1 MVHIETVDLQVRGVT
16 LPSDRVGMVIAQP
29 HLPLTSLSA
38 SEPYRLTVQA
48 KPSQLAVLEKTL
60 AVARAAPHGARKT
73 HFTIFPEYSIPG
85 LDGITLVEAVLRSDD
100 WPRGTIVIGGTD
112 ALDRP
117 QYVELLSDDATQ
129 VDEARNGGHLV
140 QPDQWVNCAI
150 TWVKGADGS
159 LKRWIQPKLYPAWEE
174 LNVVHQHMFRGGS
187 IFLFKGRLENGAP
200 YRFGTLVCFDWIASV
215 GTKTPCQW
223 ILTDLEQQAGEH
235 QLPLSWLFIVQRN
248 KKPSHDTFL
257 NRVEP
262 FFNQTQFPNA
272 LRERACLVFAN
283 TAGLAVPGRTVEFGS
298 CSLVLSPQ
306 SLFSDPNCAPTFSNG
321 GRRFRDGSNL
331 LHNYK
336 DIVFRERGACI
347 HSFVQVNPGSLAAG
361 PAGRSLAVENAH
373 VCAIS
378 GIAEPRAPGAAVPAS
393 IKWLNDELDL
403 IPSLSVAYPAAPLG
417 AQVDA
422 AHQANIA
429 ALRGISSQ
437 SATHAVALAAE
448 ESTAKSADDWVQI
461 EAAALKHLV
470 YTLDIVGVGFPA
482 PLVGVDPVHAS
493 LVMNNKTVDVLAIL
507 GASHEGCI
515 EHSKLFLSNPQRQM
529 LLVSRDRDNTTWERR
544 FGSFLE
550 PNPAQPGQERN
561 ITDPSSG
568 SLHLGYQNLLEIF
581 RHSATTGAVAGG
593 INAELAA

>member
-159 LKRWIQPKLYPAWEE
+159 LKRWNQPK
-174 LNVVHQHMFRGGS
+174 FRGGS

-378 GIAEPRAPGAAVPAS
+378 GIAEP
-393 IKWLNDELDL
+393 
-403 IPSLSVAYPAAPLG
+403 
-417 AQVDA
+417 
-422 AHQANIA
+422 
-429 ALRGISSQ
+429 
-437 SATHAVALAAE
+437 
-448 ESTAKSADDWVQI
+448 
-461 EAAALKHLV
+461 
-470 YTLDIVGVGFPA
+470 
-482 PLVGVDPVHAS
+482 
-493 LVMNNKTVDVLAIL
+493 
-507 GASHEGCI
+507 
-515 EHSKLFLSNPQRQM
+515 
-529 LLVSRDRDNTTWERR
+529 
-544 FGSFLE
+544 
-550 PNPAQPGQERN
+550 
-561 ITDPSSG
+561 
-568 SLHLGYQNLLEIF
+568 
-581 RHSATTGAVAGG
+581 
-593 INAELAA
+593 